1 MRLAESFVSING
13 EGLYVGYLA
22 HFIRLSGCI
31 LRCSYCDTAWAQ
43 EKAVGEETRVSEILE
58 LLKQSP
64 AAHVTLTGGEPL
76 ASNGVEDLIKGIL
89 EETNMVLEIET
100 SGAVDL
106 EPYIEAFGHEPRLHF
121 TVDYKLPSSLMTEKM
136 VKKNYACLR
145 KGDVV
150 KYVIGTEEDLVSAL
164 NHLKTWENEATPIF
178 SPIFGKIEA
187 NRLVEA
193 VKDNRL
199 AKVRVQLQLHK
210 YIWDPNLQGV

>member
-1 MRLAESFVSING
+1 MRLAESFLSING

-43 EKAVGEETRVSEILE
+43 ENEVGEETNPLEILE
-58 LLKQSP
+58 ILKASP
-64 AAHVTLTGGEPL
+64 ARHVTLTGGEPL
-76 ASNGVEDLIKGIL
+76 ASEGVAGLIKGIL
-89 EETNMVLEIET
+89 EETEMELEIET

-106 EPYIEAFGHEPRLHF
+106 KPFIEAFGHEPRLHF
-121 TVDYKLPSSLMTEKM
+121 TVDYKLPSSLMMEKM
-136 VKKNYACLR
+136 VHENYPRLR

-150 KYVIGTEEDLVSAL
+150 KYVMGSEADLASAL
-164 NHLKTWENEATPIF
+164 IHLKTWENEATPIF
-178 SPIFGKIEA
+178 SPIYGKIEA

-193 VKDNRL
+193 VKDNAL
-199 AKVRVQLQLHK
+199 ANVRVQLQLHK